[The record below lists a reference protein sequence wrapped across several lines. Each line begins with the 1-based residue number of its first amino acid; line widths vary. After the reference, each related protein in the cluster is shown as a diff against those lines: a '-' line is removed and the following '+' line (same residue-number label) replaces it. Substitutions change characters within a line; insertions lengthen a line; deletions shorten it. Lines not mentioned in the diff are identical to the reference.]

1 MVLVRRP
8 TPKRDMSPFFA
19 ANLTPDLGSATSCA
33 KAGVARARV
42 RSNAAGRFMTV
53 GLLFEWCGCA
63 SRPEL
68 VAGQDTPAVQKET
81 QRGPQGPEPVDD
93 ALPEAHRRGVLEVAA
108 GHRDLDD
115 GQAGVEGLADHPGG
129 GDGG

>member
-8 TPKRDMSPFFA
+8 TPRRDMSPFFA

-33 KAGVARARV
+33 RAGVARARV

-53 GLLFEWCGCA
+53 GLLFGKSGSA
-63 SRPEL
+63 SGPEL
-68 VAGQDTPAVQKET
+68 VAGQDTPAVQEEA
-81 QRGPQGPEPVDD
+81 QRCPQGPEPVDD

-108 GHRDLDD
+108 GHR
-115 GQAGVEGLADHPGG
+115 GHHPGPAA
-129 GDGG
+129 